1 MRLKSIEINGFKSFA
16 DKIKLDFETNI
27 TAIIGPN
34 GSGKSNVADAVR
46 WVLGEQSAKTLRGSK
61 MEDVIFS
68 GTDNKIKKNYST
80 VSITFDNS
88 DNVIPIDFKEVTISR
103 KLYRTGESDYFINK
117 SNVRLK
123 EVRELFLDTGVGR
136 EGYSIIGQGRIEE
149 IINGKS
155 EDRRAIFEEASGIS
169 KIKYQKNE
177 SQKKLFKA
185 KDNLTRLRDIIIQ
198 NENRYGFL
206 KGQSTKAKKGIA
218 LLEDIEKAEFSIS
231 YKDYNNLNS
240 NFNKYSENLEINK
253 EELFDIN
260 KEFENVK
267 LKISPLKEELNNI
280 TNVIEKDSAE
290 LDRINKKKNDITNKK
305 NVLIERNK
313 FIRLN
318 NEQFLKL
325 KQEYIDNLE
334 KINLEISEQEK
345 KISEKNSILKNYI
358 DDKNKVKNELSKSK
372 ELLSSKVQILDK
384 FFLEKE
390 EIENKISDLETE
402 KRANEIITDSIKKKI
417 EENTEEVTK
426 LNIEKENIEKK
437 LSENNSLLESNNQ
450 KVQNIDLT
458 IFEKRQLI
466 SELEKELISLNNQV
480 SNINNEI
487 NYKNKEIIMLKNYIR
502 NYEGYGKS
510 VQDLFKLC
518 DRETELKSMICGTLG
533 ELISVEEKYKK
544 AIDTVLSSNLQ
555 GIVVHNDLEAKK
567 IIEKIKANKIGR
579 LNFFPIS
586 KILLK
591 KEYSSIIDSDIL
603 SFANDVITCDND
615 YRNIVDYF
623 LANTIICENMDIA
636 IKLSN
641 KFKNKFRIVTLDG
654 DVINSWGSISG
665 GYKSS
670 KNSFSIIGRKQQLAK
685 ALSDIENLETNL
697 KNNINRISEV
707 KTDLQ
712 SNKENLDN
720 LKSEKEDV
728 KLKID
733 SLQKLIYLNEFDVR
747 KITEK
752 IDEINNYKENH
763 QGFTSDKEKELILYK
778 EKSILIDDEINK
790 YNLEINKLKNLVLE
804 MEKNEIIV
812 INNLDSIERDIN
824 ILDNSKNILLENK
837 NSNESKLKL
846 KESELIESE
855 LQLKN
860 NLSEIELIEQL
871 NVEFNLKTDELTNS
885 ISTNTHLRKKLILN
899 NEEISKRY
907 SELSEKSL
915 TLEKEIEKNEL
926 RISNLKEQFSNLINR
941 LCDEYSLTLEDCERK
956 MELYK
961 NEHFTKEELK
971 RLKEDLRKLGSFS
984 YDSIEEFEKVKNELE
999 FQKNQEIDLQNSI
1012 EDINKIILKLE
1023 NTMKKTFI
1031 NEFKTI
1037 NENFSNIFKILFNG
1051 GEARLELESE
1061 DILNCGIDIIAKP
1074 VGKKMQTLSLM
1085 SGGEKSLTAVA
1096 LLFAIFETKP
1106 SPFCIL
1112 DEVDAALDDSNILRY
1127 VEYLKNYLTETQFI
1141 MITHRKPTMEMADM
1155 IYGVTMEQKG
1165 VSKIVSMTFNK
1176 EKK

>member
-733 SLQKLIYLNEFDVR
+733 SLQKIIYLNEFDVR

-812 INNLDSIERDIN
+812 INNLDSIERYIN

-860 NLSEIELIEQL
+860 NSSEIEVIEQL
-871 NVEFNLKTDELTNS
+871 IIEIDLKTDKLNNS
-885 ISTNTHLRKKLILN
+885 ISKNTDLRKKLILD

-971 RLKEDLRKLGSFS
+971 RLKENLRELGSFS

-999 FQKNQEIDLQNSI
+999 FQKKQEIDLQNSI

-1023 NTMKKTFI
+1023 NTMKKTFL
-1031 NEFKTI
+1031 NEFKSI

-1051 GEARLELESE
+1051 GEARLELDSE

-1074 VGKKMQTLSLM
+1074 IGKKMQTLSLM

>member
-206 KGQSTKAKKGIA
+206 KRQSTKAKKGIA

-685 ALSDIENLETNL
+685 ALSDIENLETSL
-697 KNNINRISEV
+697 KNNINRISDV

-733 SLQKLIYLNEFDVR
+733 SLQKIIYLNEFDVR

-790 YNLEINKLKNLVLE
+790 YNLEINELKNLVLE
-804 MEKNEIIV
+804 LEKNEIIV

-860 NLSEIELIEQL
+860 NSSEIESIEQL
-871 NVEFNLKTDELTNS
+871 NVEFNLKTEELTNS
-885 ISTNTHLRKKLILN
+885 ISKNTHLRKKLILD

-971 RLKEDLRKLGSFS
+971 RLKENLRELGSFS

-1051 GEARLELESE
+1051 GEARLELDSE

>member
-390 EIENKISDLETE
+390 EIENKISGLETE

-591 KEYSSIIDSDIL
+591 KERSNIIDSDIL
-603 SFANDVITCDND
+603 SFANDVITYDND

-623 LANTIICENMDIA
+623 LANTVICENMDIA

-733 SLQKLIYLNEFDVR
+733 SLQKIIYLNEFDVR

-860 NLSEIELIEQL
+860 NSSEIEVIEQL
-871 NVEFNLKTDELTNS
+871 IIEINLKTDKLNNS
-885 ISTNTHLRKKLILN
+885 ISKNTDLRKKLILD

-971 RLKEDLRKLGSFS
+971 RLKENLRELGSFS

-999 FQKNQEIDLQNSI
+999 FQKKQEIDLQNSI

-1023 NTMKKTFI
+1023 NTMKKTFL
-1031 NEFKTI
+1031 NEFKSI

-1051 GEARLELESE
+1051 GEARLELDSE

>member
-218 LLEDIEKAEFSIS
+218 LLENIEKAEFSIS

-290 LDRINKKKNDITNKK
+290 LDRINNKKNNITNKK

-318 NEQFLKL
+318 NEQSLKL

-345 KISEKNSILKNYI
+345 KFSEKNSILKNYI
-358 DDKNKVKNELSKSK
+358 DNKNKVKNELSKNK

-458 IFEKRQLI
+458 IYEKRQLI

-591 KEYSSIIDSDIL
+591 KERSNIIDSDIL

-623 LANTIICENMDIA
+623 LANTVICENMDIA

-685 ALSDIENLETNL
+685 ALSDIENLETSL
-697 KNNINRISEV
+697 KNNINRIFEV

-747 KITEK
+747 KISEK
-752 IDEINNYKENH
+752 IDEIDNYKENH

-790 YNLEINKLKNLVLE
+790 YNLEINGLKNLILE
-804 MEKNEIIV
+804 LEKNEIIV

-860 NLSEIELIEQL
+860 NLAEIELIEQL
-871 NVEFNLKTDELTNS
+871 IIEIKLKTDELTNS
-885 ISTNTHLRKKLILN
+885 ISKNADLRKKLILD

-961 NEHFTKEELK
+961 NEQFTKEELK
-971 RLKEDLRKLGSFS
+971 RLKENLRELGSFS

-999 FQKNQEIDLQNSI
+999 FQKKQEIDLQNSI

-1051 GEARLELESE
+1051 GEARLELDSE

>member
-123 EVRELFLDTGVGR
+123 EVRELFLDTGIGR

-218 LLEDIEKAEFSIS
+218 LLENIEKAEFSIS
-231 YKDYNNLNS
+231 YKDYNNLNC

-290 LDRINKKKNDITNKK
+290 LDRINNKKNDITNKK

-318 NEQFLKL
+318 NEQSLKL

-345 KISEKNSILKNYI
+345 RISEKNSILKNYI
-358 DDKNKVKNELSKSK
+358 DDKNKVKNELSKNK
-372 ELLSSKVQILDK
+372 ELLSSKVQIQDK
-384 FFLEKE
+384 LFLEKE
-390 EIENKISDLETE
+390 ELESKISDLETE

-437 LSENNSLLESNNQ
+437 LSKNNSLLESNNQ

-458 IFEKRQLI
+458 IYEKRQLI
-466 SELEKELISLNNQV
+466 SELEKELISLNNQI

-591 KEYSSIIDSDIL
+591 KERSNIIDSDIL

-623 LANTIICENMDIA
+623 LANTVICENMDIA

-685 ALSDIENLETNL
+685 ALSDIENLETSL
-697 KNNINRISEV
+697 KNNINRIFEV

-747 KITEK
+747 KISEK
-752 IDEINNYKENH
+752 IDEIDNYKENH

-790 YNLEINKLKNLVLE
+790 YNLEINGLKNLILE
-804 MEKNEIIV
+804 LEKNEIIV

-860 NLSEIELIEQL
+860 NLAEIELIEQL
-871 NVEFNLKTDELTNS
+871 IIEIKLKTDELTNS
-885 ISTNTHLRKKLILN
+885 ISKNADLRKKLILD

-971 RLKEDLRKLGSFS
+971 RLKENLRELGSFS

-1051 GEARLELESE
+1051 GEARLELDSE

>member
-466 SELEKELISLNNQV
+466 SELEKEHISLNNQV

-591 KEYSSIIDSDIL
+591 KERSNIIDSDIL

-623 LANTIICENMDIA
+623 LANTVICENMDIA

-685 ALSDIENLETNL
+685 TLSDIENLETNL

-733 SLQKLIYLNEFDVR
+733 SLQKLIYLNEFDIR
-747 KITEK
+747 KISEK
-752 IDEINNYKENH
+752 IDEIDNYKENH

-860 NLSEIELIEQL
+860 NSSEIEVIEQL
-871 NVEFNLKTDELTNS
+871 IIEINLKTDKLNNS
-885 ISTNTHLRKKLILN
+885 ISKNTDLRKKLILD

-971 RLKEDLRKLGSFS
+971 RLKENLRELGSFS

-999 FQKNQEIDLQNSI
+999 FQKKQEIDLQNSI

-1023 NTMKKTFI
+1023 NTMKKTFL
-1031 NEFKTI
+1031 NEFKSI

-1051 GEARLELESE
+1051 GEARLELDSE

>member
-123 EVRELFLDTGVGR
+123 EVRELFLDTGIGR

-218 LLEDIEKAEFSIS
+218 LLENIEKAEFSIS

-290 LDRINKKKNDITNKK
+290 LDRINNKKNDITNKK

-318 NEQFLKL
+318 NEQSLKL

-345 KISEKNSILKNYI
+345 RISEKNSILKNYI

-384 FFLEKE
+384 FLLEKE
-390 EIENKISDLETE
+390 KIENKISDLETE

-591 KEYSSIIDSDIL
+591 KERSNIIDSDIL

-685 ALSDIENLETNL
+685 ALSDIENLETSL
-697 KNNINRISEV
+697 KNNINRIFEV

-747 KITEK
+747 KISEK
-752 IDEINNYKENH
+752 IDEIDNYKENH

-790 YNLEINKLKNLVLE
+790 YNLEINGLKNLILE
-804 MEKNEIIV
+804 LEKNEIIV

-860 NLSEIELIEQL
+860 NLAEIELIEQL
-871 NVEFNLKTDELTNS
+871 IIEIKLKTDELTNS
-885 ISTNTHLRKKLILN
+885 ISKNADLRKKLILD

-961 NEHFTKEELK
+961 NEQFTKEELK
-971 RLKEDLRKLGSFS
+971 RLKENLRELGSFS

-999 FQKNQEIDLQNSI
+999 FQKKQEIDLQNSI

-1051 GEARLELESE
+1051 GEARLELDSE

>member
-218 LLEDIEKAEFSIS
+218 LLGDIEKAEFSIS

-318 NEQFLKL
+318 NEQSLKL

-334 KINLEISEQEK
+334 KINLEISEHEK

-384 FFLEKE
+384 FSIEKE

-591 KEYSSIIDSDIL
+591 KERSNIIDSDIL

-623 LANTIICENMDIA
+623 LANTVICENMDIA

-733 SLQKLIYLNEFDVR
+733 SLQKIIYLNEFDVR

-860 NLSEIELIEQL
+860 NSSEIEVIEQL
-871 NVEFNLKTDELTNS
+871 IIEINLKTDKLNNS
-885 ISTNTHLRKKLILN
+885 ISKNTDLRKKLILD

-971 RLKEDLRKLGSFS
+971 RLKENLRELGSFS

-999 FQKNQEIDLQNSI
+999 FQKKQEIDLQNSI

-1023 NTMKKTFI
+1023 NTMKKTFL
-1031 NEFKTI
+1031 NEFKSI

-1051 GEARLELESE
+1051 GEARLELDSE

>member
-1 MRLKSIEINGFKSFA
+1 M
-16 DKIKLDFETNI
+16 
-27 TAIIGPN
+27 
-34 GSGKSNVADAVR
+34 
-46 WVLGEQSAKTLRGSK
+46 
-61 MEDVIFS
+61 
-68 GTDNKIKKNYST
+68 
-80 VSITFDNS
+80 
-88 DNVIPIDFKEVTISR
+88 
-103 KLYRTGESDYFINK
+103 
-117 SNVRLK
+117 
-123 EVRELFLDTGVGR
+123 
-136 EGYSIIGQGRIEE
+136 
-149 IINGKS
+149 
-155 EDRRAIFEEASGIS
+155 
-169 KIKYQKNE
+169 
-177 SQKKLFKA
+177 
-185 KDNLTRLRDIIIQ
+185 
-198 NENRYGFL
+198 
-206 KGQSTKAKKGIA
+206 
-218 LLEDIEKAEFSIS
+218 
-231 YKDYNNLNS
+231 
-240 NFNKYSENLEINK
+240 
-253 EELFDIN
+253 
-260 KEFENVK
+260 
-267 LKISPLKEELNNI
+267 
-280 TNVIEKDSAE
+280 
-290 LDRINKKKNDITNKK
+290 DRINKKKNDITNKK
-305 NVLIERNK
+305 NILIERNK

-685 ALSDIENLETNL
+685 ALSDIENLETSL
-697 KNNINRISEV
+697 KNNINRISDV

-733 SLQKLIYLNEFDVR
+733 SLQKIIYLNEFDVR

-790 YNLEINKLKNLVLE
+790 YNLEINELKNLVLE
-804 MEKNEIIV
+804 LEKNEIIV

-860 NLSEIELIEQL
+860 NSSEIESIEQL
-871 NVEFNLKTDELTNS
+871 NVEFNLKTEELTNS
-885 ISTNTHLRKKLILN
+885 ISKNTHLRKKLILD

-971 RLKEDLRKLGSFS
+971 RLKENLRELGSFS

-1051 GEARLELESE
+1051 GEARLELDSE

>member
-426 LNIEKENIEKK
+426 LNIEKENIKKK

-591 KEYSSIIDSDIL
+591 KERSNIIDSDIL

-623 LANTIICENMDIA
+623 LANTVICENMDIA

-685 ALSDIENLETNL
+685 TLSDIENLETNL

-733 SLQKLIYLNEFDVR
+733 SLQKLIYLNEFDIR
-747 KITEK
+747 KISEK
-752 IDEINNYKENH
+752 IDEIDNYKENH

-860 NLSEIELIEQL
+860 NSSEIEVIEQL
-871 NVEFNLKTDELTNS
+871 IIEINLKTDKLNNS
-885 ISTNTHLRKKLILN
+885 ISKNTDLRKKLILD

-971 RLKEDLRKLGSFS
+971 RLKENLRELGSFS

-999 FQKNQEIDLQNSI
+999 FQKKQEIDLQNSI

-1023 NTMKKTFI
+1023 NTMKKTFL
-1031 NEFKTI
+1031 NEFKSI

-1051 GEARLELESE
+1051 GEARLELDSE

>member
-290 LDRINKKKNDITNKK
+290 LDRINNKKNDITNKK

-334 KINLEISEQEK
+334 KISLEISEQEK

-733 SLQKLIYLNEFDVR
+733 SLQKIIYLNEFDVR

-778 EKSILIDDEINK
+778 EKSTLIDDEINK

-860 NLSEIELIEQL
+860 NSSEIEVIEQL
-871 NVEFNLKTDELTNS
+871 IIEINLKTDKLNNS
-885 ISTNTHLRKKLILN
+885 ISKNTDLRKKLILD

-971 RLKEDLRKLGSFS
+971 RLKENLRELGSFS

-999 FQKNQEIDLQNSI
+999 FQKKQEIDLQNSI

-1051 GEARLELESE
+1051 GEARLELDSE

-1176 EKK
+1176 EK

>member
-218 LLEDIEKAEFSIS
+218 LLENIEKAEFSIS

-290 LDRINKKKNDITNKK
+290 LDRINNKKNNITNKK

-318 NEQFLKL
+318 NEQSLKL

-345 KISEKNSILKNYI
+345 KFSEKNSILKNYI
-358 DDKNKVKNELSKSK
+358 DDKNKVKNELSKNK

-458 IFEKRQLI
+458 IYEKRQLI

-591 KEYSSIIDSDIL
+591 KERSNIIDSDIL

-623 LANTIICENMDIA
+623 LANTVICENMDIA

-685 ALSDIENLETNL
+685 ALSDIENLETSL
-697 KNNINRISEV
+697 KNNINRIFEV

-747 KITEK
+747 KISEK

-790 YNLEINKLKNLVLE
+790 YNLEINELKNLVLE
-804 MEKNEIIV
+804 LEKNEIIV

-860 NLSEIELIEQL
+860 NSSEIESIEQL
-871 NVEFNLKTDELTNS
+871 NVEFNLKTEELTNS
-885 ISTNTHLRKKLILN
+885 ISKNTDLRKKLILD

-971 RLKEDLRKLGSFS
+971 RLKENLRELGSFS

-999 FQKNQEIDLQNSI
+999 FQKKQEIDLQNSI

-1023 NTMKKTFI
+1023 NTMKKTFL
-1031 NEFKTI
+1031 NEFKSI

-1051 GEARLELESE
+1051 GEARLELDSE

>member
-218 LLEDIEKAEFSIS
+218 LLENIEKAEFSIS

-290 LDRINKKKNDITNKK
+290 LDRINNKKNNITNKK

-318 NEQFLKL
+318 NEQSLKL

-345 KISEKNSILKNYI
+345 KFSEKNSILKNYI
-358 DDKNKVKNELSKSK
+358 DDKNKVKNELSKNK

-450 KVQNIDLT
+450 KVQNINLT

-591 KEYSSIIDSDIL
+591 KERSNIIDSDIL
-603 SFANDVITCDND
+603 SFANDVMTCDND

-623 LANTIICENMDIA
+623 LANTVICENMDIA

-670 KNSFSIIGRKQQLAK
+670 KNSFSIIGRKQQLVK
-685 ALSDIENLETNL
+685 ALLDIENLETSL

-747 KITEK
+747 KISEK
-752 IDEINNYKENH
+752 IDEIDNYKENH

-790 YNLEINKLKNLVLE
+790 YNLEINELKNLILE
-804 MEKNEIIV
+804 LEKNEIIV

-860 NLSEIELIEQL
+860 NLAEIELIEQL
-871 NVEFNLKTDELTNS
+871 IIEIKLKTDELTNS
-885 ISTNTHLRKKLILN
+885 ISKNADLRKKLILD

-961 NEHFTKEELK
+961 NEQFTKEELK
-971 RLKEDLRKLGSFS
+971 RLKENLRELGSFS

-999 FQKNQEIDLQNSI
+999 FQKKQEIDLQNSI

-1051 GEARLELESE
+1051 GEARLELDSE

>member
-155 EDRRAIFEEASGIS
+155 DDRRAIFEEASGIS

-390 EIENKISDLETE
+390 EIENKISGLETE

-591 KEYSSIIDSDIL
+591 KERSNIIDSDIL

-623 LANTIICENMDIA
+623 LANTVICENMDIA

-733 SLQKLIYLNEFDVR
+733 SLQKIIYLNEFDVR

-860 NLSEIELIEQL
+860 NSSEIEVIEQL
-871 NVEFNLKTDELTNS
+871 IIEINLKTDKLNNS
-885 ISTNTHLRKKLILN
+885 ISKNTDLRKKLILD

-971 RLKEDLRKLGSFS
+971 RLKENLRELGSFS

-999 FQKNQEIDLQNSI
+999 FQKKQEIDLQNSI

-1023 NTMKKTFI
+1023 NTMKKTFL
-1031 NEFKTI
+1031 NEFKSI

-1051 GEARLELESE
+1051 GEARLELDSE

>member
-123 EVRELFLDTGVGR
+123 EVRELFLDTGIGR

-218 LLEDIEKAEFSIS
+218 LLENIEKAEFSIS

-290 LDRINKKKNDITNKK
+290 LDRINNKKNNITNKK

-318 NEQFLKL
+318 NEQSLKL

-345 KISEKNSILKNYI
+345 NFSEKNSILKNYI
-358 DDKNKVKNELSKSK
+358 DDKNKVKNELSKNK

-458 IFEKRQLI
+458 IYEKRQLI

-591 KEYSSIIDSDIL
+591 KERSNIIDSDIL

-623 LANTIICENMDIA
+623 LANTVICENMDIA

-685 ALSDIENLETNL
+685 ALSDIENLETSL
-697 KNNINRISEV
+697 KNNINRIFEV

-747 KITEK
+747 KISEK
-752 IDEINNYKENH
+752 IDEIDNYKENH

-790 YNLEINKLKNLVLE
+790 YNLEINGLKNLILE
-804 MEKNEIIV
+804 LEKNEIIV

-860 NLSEIELIEQL
+860 NLAEIELIEQL
-871 NVEFNLKTDELTNS
+871 IIEIKLKTDELTNS
-885 ISTNTHLRKKLILN
+885 ISKNADLRKKLILD

-971 RLKEDLRKLGSFS
+971 RLKENLRELGSFS

-1051 GEARLELESE
+1051 GEARLELDSE

>member
-177 SQKKLFKA
+177 SQKKLFKS

-358 DDKNKVKNELSKSK
+358 DDKNKVKNELSKSR

-591 KEYSSIIDSDIL
+591 KERSSIIDSDIL

-685 ALSDIENLETNL
+685 ALSDIENLETSL
-697 KNNINRISEV
+697 KNNINRISGV

-778 EKSILIDDEINK
+778 EKSILIDDEIDK
-790 YNLEINKLKNLVLE
+790 YNLEINELKNLVLE
-804 MEKNEIIV
+804 LEKNEIIV

-871 NVEFNLKTDELTNS
+871 NVEFNLKTDELNNS
-885 ISTNTHLRKKLILN
+885 ISKNTHLRKKLILD

-971 RLKEDLRKLGSFS
+971 RLKEDLRELGSFS

-999 FQKNQEIDLQNSI
+999 FQKKQEIDLQNSI

-1051 GEARLELESE
+1051 GEARLELDSE

-1074 VGKKMQTLSLM
+1074 IGKKMQTLSLM

-1096 LLFAIFETKP
+1096 LLFAIFETRP

-1176 EKK
+1176 ENE

>member
-34 GSGKSNVADAVR
+34 GSGKSNVADAIR
-46 WVLGEQSAKTLRGSK
+46 WVLGEQSAKTLRGRK

-123 EVRELFLDTGVGR
+123 EVRELFLDTGIGR

-177 SQKKLFKA
+177 SQKKLFRA

-218 LLEDIEKAEFSIS
+218 LLENIEKAEFSIS

-253 EELFDIN
+253 EEIIDIN
-260 KEFENVK
+260 KEFEEVK
-267 LKISPLKEELNNI
+267 LKIAPLKEELNNI
-280 TNVIEKDSAE
+280 TNIIEKDSTE
-290 LDRINKKKNDITNKK
+290 LNKLTHKKNDITNKK
-305 NVLIERNK
+305 DILIERNK
-313 FIRLN
+313 FIKLN
-318 NEQFLKL
+318 NDQSLNL

-334 KINLEISEQEK
+334 KINLEISDQEN
-345 KISEKNSILKNYI
+345 KISEKGLILKKYH
-358 DDKNKVKNELSKSK
+358 DAKNEVKSKLLKNK
-372 ELLSSKVQILDK
+372 ELLDSKVQIIDK
-384 FFLEKE
+384 FILEKE
-390 EIENKISDLETE
+390 EIENIINDLETE
-402 KRANEIITDSIKKKI
+402 KRANEIITDSINKKI
-417 EENTEEVTK
+417 EENTEEVAK
-426 LNIEKENIEKK
+426 LNIEKESIEKK
-437 LSENNSLLESNNQ
+437 LSENKLLLESNSQ

-458 IFEKRQLI
+458 ILEKRQLI
-466 SELEKELISLNNQV
+466 SELENELISLNNQI

-487 NYKNKEIIMLKNYIR
+487 NYKNKEVIMLKNYIR

-518 DRETELKSMICGTLG
+518 EKETELKSMICGTLG

-567 IIEKIKANKIGR
+567 IIEKIKTNKIGR

-586 KILLK
+586 KILSK
-591 KEYSSIIDSDIL
+591 KERSNITDSDIL
-603 SFANDVITCDND
+603 SFANDVITCNDD
-615 YRNIVDYF
+615 YRNIVNYF
-623 LANTIICENMDIA
+623 LANTVICENMDIA

-641 KFKNKFRIVTLDG
+641 KFKNKYRIVTLDG

-670 KNSFSIIGRKQQLAK
+670 KNSFSIIGRKQQLEN
-685 ALSDIENLETNL
+685 ALSDIKALEISL
-697 KNNINRISEV
+697 SNNQNRISEI

-712 SNKENLDN
+712 LNKEKLDN
-720 LKSEKEDV
+720 LKNEKENA

-733 SLQKLIYLNEFDVR
+733 SLQKLIYLNEFDIS
-747 KITEK
+747 KISEK
-752 IDEINNYKENH
+752 IDEIDSYKENH
-763 QGFTSDKEKELILYK
+763 QGFTPDKEKELLIYK

-790 YNLEINKLKNLVLE
+790 YNLEINELKNFILE
-804 MEKNEIIV
+804 LEKEEIVV

-824 ILDNSKNILLENK
+824 ILGNSKNILLENK
-837 NSNESKLKL
+837 NSNEGKLNL
-846 KESELIESE
+846 KETELIEFE

-871 NVEFNLKTDELTNS
+871 IIEINLKTDKLNNS
-885 ISTNTHLRKKLILN
+885 ISKNTDLREKLILD

-926 RISNLKEQFSNLINR
+926 RISNLKDQFSNLINR
-941 LCDEYSLTLEDCERK
+941 LCDEYSLNLEDCERK

-961 NEHFTKEELK
+961 NEQFTKEELK
-971 RLKEDLRKLGSFS
+971 RLKEDLRELGSFS
-984 YDSIEEFEKVKNELE
+984 YDSIEEFEKVKTELE
-999 FQKNQEIDLQNSI
+999 FQRNQEVDLQNSI

-1031 NEFKTI
+1031 NEFKSI

-1051 GEARLELESE
+1051 GEARLELDSE

-1096 LLFAIFETKP
+1096 LLFAIFETRP

-1127 VEYLKNYLTETQFI
+1127 VEYLKNYLTEIQFI

-1176 EKK
+1176 EKE

>member
-733 SLQKLIYLNEFDVR
+733 SLQKIIYLNEFDVR

-855 LQLKN
+855 LQLN
-860 NLSEIELIEQL
+860 NNSSEIEVIEQL
-871 NVEFNLKTDELTNS
+871 IIEINLKTDKLNNS
-885 ISTNTHLRKKLILN
+885 ISKNTDLRKKLILD

-971 RLKEDLRKLGSFS
+971 RLKENLRELGSFS

-999 FQKNQEIDLQNSI
+999 FQKKQEIDLQNSI

-1023 NTMKKTFI
+1023 NTMKKTFL
-1031 NEFKTI
+1031 NEFKSI

-1051 GEARLELESE
+1051 GEARLELDSE

>member
-290 LDRINKKKNDITNKK
+290 LDRINNKKNDITNKK

-334 KINLEISEQEK
+334 KISLEISEQEK

-733 SLQKLIYLNEFDVR
+733 SLQKIIYLNEFDVR

-778 EKSILIDDEINK
+778 EKSTLIDDEINK

-860 NLSEIELIEQL
+860 NSSEIEVIEQL
-871 NVEFNLKTDELTNS
+871 IIEINLKTDKLNNS
-885 ISTNTHLRKKLILN
+885 ISKNTDLRKKLILD

-971 RLKEDLRKLGSFS
+971 RLKENLRELGSFS

-999 FQKNQEIDLQNSI
+999 FQKKQEIDLQNSI

-1051 GEARLELESE
+1051 GEAGLELDSE

-1176 EKK
+1176 EK

>member
-591 KEYSSIIDSDIL
+591 KERSNIIDSDIL

-623 LANTIICENMDIA
+623 LANTVICENMDIA

-733 SLQKLIYLNEFDVR
+733 SLQKIIYLNEFDVR

-860 NLSEIELIEQL
+860 NSSEIEVIEQL
-871 NVEFNLKTDELTNS
+871 IIEINLKTDKLNNS
-885 ISTNTHLRKKLILN
+885 ISKNTDLRKKLILD

-971 RLKEDLRKLGSFS
+971 RLKENLRELGSFS

-999 FQKNQEIDLQNSI
+999 FQKKQEIDLQNSI

-1023 NTMKKTFI
+1023 NTMKKTFL
-1031 NEFKTI
+1031 NEFKSI

-1051 GEARLELESE
+1051 GEARLELDSE

>member
-218 LLEDIEKAEFSIS
+218 LLENIEKAEFSIS

-290 LDRINKKKNDITNKK
+290 LDRINNKKNNITNKK

-318 NEQFLKL
+318 NEQSLKL

-345 KISEKNSILKNYI
+345 KFSEKNSILKNYI
-358 DDKNKVKNELSKSK
+358 DDKNKVKNELSKNK

-458 IFEKRQLI
+458 IYEKRQLI

-591 KEYSSIIDSDIL
+591 KERSNIIDSDIL

-623 LANTIICENMDIA
+623 LANTVICENMDIA

-685 ALSDIENLETNL
+685 ALSDIENLETSL
-697 KNNINRISEV
+697 KNNINRIFEV

-747 KITEK
+747 KISEK
-752 IDEINNYKENH
+752 IDEIDNYKENH

-790 YNLEINKLKNLVLE
+790 YNLEINGLKNLILE
-804 MEKNEIIV
+804 LEKNEIIV

-860 NLSEIELIEQL
+860 NLAEIELIEQL
-871 NVEFNLKTDELTNS
+871 IIEIKLKTDELTNS
-885 ISTNTHLRKKLILN
+885 ISKNADLRKKLILD

-961 NEHFTKEELK
+961 NEQFTKEELK
-971 RLKEDLRKLGSFS
+971 RLKENLRELGSFS

-999 FQKNQEIDLQNSI
+999 FQKKQEIDLQNSI

-1051 GEARLELESE
+1051 GEARLELDSE

>member
-218 LLEDIEKAEFSIS
+218 LLENIEKAEFSIS

-450 KVQNIDLT
+450 KVQNINLT

-591 KEYSSIIDSDIL
+591 KERSNIIDSDIL

-623 LANTIICENMDIA
+623 LANTVICENMDIA

-641 KFKNKFRIVTLDG
+641 KFKNKYRIVTLDG

-670 KNSFSIIGRKQQLAK
+670 KNSFSIIGRKQQLEN
-685 ALSDIENLETNL
+685 ALSDIKDL
-697 KNNINRISEV
+697 KTSLNNSQNRISEIE
-707 KTDLQ
+707 TNLQ
-712 SNKENLDN
+712 LNKEKLDN
-720 LKSEKEDV
+720 LKSEKEDI

-733 SLQKLIYLNEFDVR
+733 SLQKLIYLNEFDIR
-747 KITEK
+747 KISEK
-752 IDEINNYKENH
+752 IDEIDNYKENH

-778 EKSILIDDEINK
+778 EKSILIDDEINR
-790 YNLEINKLKNLVLE
+790 YNLEINEIKNLILE
-804 MEKNEIIV
+804 LEKNEIIV

-837 NSNESKLKL
+837 NSNEGKLKL
-846 KESELIESE
+846 KETELIESE

-871 NVEFNLKTDELTNS
+871 IIEINLKTDKLNNS
-885 ISTNTHLRKKLILN
+885 ISKNTDLREKLILD

-961 NEHFTKEELK
+961 NEQFTKEELK
-971 RLKEDLRKLGSFS
+971 RLKENLRELGSFS

-999 FQKNQEIDLQNSI
+999 FQKKQEIDLQNSI

-1051 GEARLELESE
+1051 GEARLELDSE

>member
-437 LSENNSLLESNNQ
+437 LSENNLLLESNNQ

-567 IIEKIKANKIGR
+567 IIEKIKVNKIGR

-591 KEYSSIIDSDIL
+591 KERSNIIDSDIL

-623 LANTIICENMDIA
+623 LANTVICENMDIA

-685 ALSDIENLETNL
+685 TLSDIENLETNL

-733 SLQKLIYLNEFDVR
+733 SLQKLIYLNEFDIR
-747 KITEK
+747 KISEK
-752 IDEINNYKENH
+752 IDEIDNYKENH

-846 KESELIESE
+846 KESALIESE

-860 NLSEIELIEQL
+860 NSSEIEVIEQL
-871 NVEFNLKTDELTNS
+871 IIEINLKTDKLNNS
-885 ISTNTHLRKKLILN
+885 ISKNTDLRKKLILG

-971 RLKEDLRKLGSFS
+971 RLKENLRELGSFS

-999 FQKNQEIDLQNSI
+999 FQKKQEIDLQNSI

-1023 NTMKKTFI
+1023 NTMKKTFL
-1031 NEFKTI
+1031 NEFKSI

-1051 GEARLELESE
+1051 GEARLELDSE

>member
-68 GTDNKIKKNYST
+68 GTDTKIKKNYST

-123 EVRELFLDTGVGR
+123 EVRELFLDTGIGR

-206 KGQSTKAKKGIA
+206 KGQSTKAKKGIT
-218 LLEDIEKAEFSIS
+218 LLENIEKAEFSIS

-240 NFNKYSENLEINK
+240 NFNKFSENLEINK
-253 EELFDIN
+253 EELLDIN

-290 LDRINKKKNDITNKK
+290 LDRINNKKNEITNKK

-318 NEQFLKL
+318 NEQSLKL

-345 KISEKNSILKNYI
+345 RISEKNSILKNYI

-402 KRANEIITDSIKKKI
+402 KRASEIITDSIKKKI

-458 IFEKRQLI
+458 IYEKRQLI

-567 IIEKIKANKIGR
+567 IIEKIKTNKIGR

-586 KILLK
+586 KILST
-591 KEYSSIIDSDIL
+591 KERGNITDSDIL
-603 SFANDVITCDND
+603 SFANDVITCNDD

-623 LANTIICENMDIA
+623 LANTVICENMDIA

-641 KFKNKFRIVTLDG
+641 KFKHKFRIVTLDG

-685 ALSDIENLETNL
+685 ALSNIENLETSL
-697 KNNINRISEV
+697 KNNINRISDV

-712 SNKENLDN
+712 SSKENLDN
-720 LKSEKEDV
+720 LKSEKEDL

-763 QGFTSDKEKELILYK
+763 QGFTPDKEKELILYK

-790 YNLEINKLKNLVLE
+790 YNLEINELKNLVLE
-804 MEKNEIIV
+804 LEKNEIIV

-871 NVEFNLKTDELTNS
+871 NVEFNLKTDELNNS
-885 ISTNTHLRKKLILN
+885 ISKNTHLRKKLILD

-971 RLKEDLRKLGSFS
+971 RLKEDLRELGSFS

-999 FQKNQEIDLQNSI
+999 FQKKQEIDLQNSI

-1051 GEARLELESE
+1051 GEARLELDSE

-1096 LLFAIFETKP
+1096 LLFAIFETRP

-1176 EKK
+1176 ENE

>member
-733 SLQKLIYLNEFDVR
+733 SLQKIIYLNEFDVR

-846 KESELIESE
+846 KESALIESE

-860 NLSEIELIEQL
+860 NSSEIEVIEQL
-871 NVEFNLKTDELTNS
+871 IIEINLKTDKLNNS
-885 ISTNTHLRKKLILN
+885 ISKNTDLRKKLILD

-926 RISNLKEQFSNLINR
+926 RISNLKEQFLNLINR

-971 RLKEDLRKLGSFS
+971 RLKENLRELGSFS

-999 FQKNQEIDLQNSI
+999 FQKKQEIDLQNSI

-1023 NTMKKTFI
+1023 NTMKKTFL
-1031 NEFKTI
+1031 NEFKSI

-1051 GEARLELESE
+1051 GEARLELDSE

>member
-591 KEYSSIIDSDIL
+591 KEYSGIIDSDIL

-733 SLQKLIYLNEFDVR
+733 SLQKIIYLNEFDVR

-860 NLSEIELIEQL
+860 NSSEIEVIEQL
-871 NVEFNLKTDELTNS
+871 IIEINLKTDKLNNS
-885 ISTNTHLRKKLILN
+885 ISKNTDLRKKLILD

-971 RLKEDLRKLGSFS
+971 RLKENLRELGSFS

-999 FQKNQEIDLQNSI
+999 FQKKQEIDLQNSI

-1023 NTMKKTFI
+1023 NTMKKTFL
-1031 NEFKTI
+1031 NEFKSI

-1051 GEARLELESE
+1051 GEARLELDSE

>member
-685 ALSDIENLETNL
+685 ALSDIENLETSL
-697 KNNINRISEV
+697 KNNINRISDV

-712 SNKENLDN
+712 LNKEKLDN
-720 LKSEKEDV
+720 LKSEKEDI
-728 KLKID
+728 KLKIN
-733 SLQKLIYLNEFDVR
+733 SLQKLIYSNEFDIR
-747 KITEK
+747 KISEK
-752 IDEINNYKENH
+752 IDEIDNYKENH
-763 QGFTSDKEKELILYK
+763 QGFTPDKEKELILYK
-778 EKSILIDDEINK
+778 EKSILMDDEINK
-790 YNLEINKLKNLVLE
+790 YNLEINEIKNLILE
-804 MEKNEIIV
+804 LEKNEIIV

-860 NLSEIELIEQL
+860 NSSEIEVIEQL
-871 NVEFNLKTDELTNS
+871 IIEINLKTDKLNNS
-885 ISTNTHLRKKLILN
+885 ISKNTDLRKKLILD

-971 RLKEDLRKLGSFS
+971 RLKENLRELGSFS

-999 FQKNQEIDLQNSI
+999 FQKKQEIDLQNSI

-1023 NTMKKTFI
+1023 NTMKKTFL
-1031 NEFKTI
+1031 NEFKSI

-1051 GEARLELESE
+1051 GEARLELDSE

>member
-68 GTDNKIKKNYST
+68 GTDTKIKKNYST

-123 EVRELFLDTGVGR
+123 EVRELFLDTGIGR

-218 LLEDIEKAEFSIS
+218 LLENIEKAEFSIS

-240 NFNKYSENLEINK
+240 NFNKFSENLEINK
-253 EELFDIN
+253 EELLDIN

-290 LDRINKKKNDITNKK
+290 LDRINNKKNDITNKK

-318 NEQFLKL
+318 NEQSLKL

-345 KISEKNSILKNYI
+345 RISEKNSILKNYI

-372 ELLSSKVQILDK
+372 ELLSSKVQIQDK
-384 FFLEKE
+384 LFLEKE
-390 EIENKISDLETE
+390 ELENKISDLETE

-591 KEYSSIIDSDIL
+591 KERSNIIDSDIL

-623 LANTIICENMDIA
+623 LANTVICENMDIA

-685 ALSDIENLETNL
+685 TLSDIENLETNL
-697 KNNINRISEV
+697 KNNINRVSEV

-712 SNKENLDN
+712 SNKEKLDN

-733 SLQKLIYLNEFDVR
+733 SLQKLIYLNEFDIR
-747 KITEK
+747 KISEK
-752 IDEINNYKENH
+752 IDEIDNYKENH

-804 MEKNEIIV
+804 MEKNEIII

-860 NLSEIELIEQL
+860 NLFEIELIEQL

-885 ISTNTHLRKKLILN
+885 ISTNTHLRKKLILD

-971 RLKEDLRKLGSFS
+971 RLKEDLRELGSFS

-1051 GEARLELESE
+1051 GEAKLELDSE

-1096 LLFAIFETKP
+1096 LLFAIFETRP

-1176 EKK
+1176 ENE

>member
-466 SELEKELISLNNQV
+466 SELEKEFISLNNQV

-685 ALSDIENLETNL
+685 ALSDIENLETSL
-697 KNNINRISEV
+697 KNNINRISDV

-733 SLQKLIYLNEFDVR
+733 SLQKIIYLNEFDVR

-812 INNLDSIERDIN
+812 INTLDSIERDIN

-971 RLKEDLRKLGSFS
+971 RLKENLRELGSFS

-999 FQKNQEIDLQNSI
+999 FQKKQEIDLQNSI

-1023 NTMKKTFI
+1023 NTMKKTFL
-1031 NEFKTI
+1031 NEFKSI

-1051 GEARLELESE
+1051 GEARLELDSE

>member
-733 SLQKLIYLNEFDVR
+733 SLQKIIYLNEFDVR

-860 NLSEIELIEQL
+860 NSSEIEVIEQL
-871 NVEFNLKTDELTNS
+871 IIEINLKTDKLNNS
-885 ISTNTHLRKKLILN
+885 ISKNTDLRKKLILD

-971 RLKEDLRKLGSFS
+971 RLKENLRELGSFS

-999 FQKNQEIDLQNSI
+999 FQKKQEIDLQNSI

-1023 NTMKKTFI
+1023 NTMKKTFL
-1031 NEFKTI
+1031 NEFKSI

-1051 GEARLELESE
+1051 GEARLELDSE

>member
-733 SLQKLIYLNEFDVR
+733 SLQKIIYLNEFDVR

-860 NLSEIELIEQL
+860 NSSEIEVIEQL
-871 NVEFNLKTDELTNS
+871 IIEIDLKTDKLNNS
-885 ISTNTHLRKKLILN
+885 ISKNTDLRKKLILD

-971 RLKEDLRKLGSFS
+971 RLKENLRELGSFS

-999 FQKNQEIDLQNSI
+999 FQKKQEIDLQNSI

-1023 NTMKKTFI
+1023 NTMKKTFL
-1031 NEFKTI
+1031 NEFKSI

-1051 GEARLELESE
+1051 GEARLELDSE

-1074 VGKKMQTLSLM
+1074 IGKKMQTLSLM

>member
-591 KEYSSIIDSDIL
+591 KERSNIIDSDIL

-623 LANTIICENMDIA
+623 LANTVICENMDIA

-733 SLQKLIYLNEFDVR
+733 CLQKIIYLNEFDVR

-860 NLSEIELIEQL
+860 NSSEIEVIEQL
-871 NVEFNLKTDELTNS
+871 IIEINLKTDKLNNS
-885 ISTNTHLRKKLILN
+885 ISKNTDLRKKLILD

-971 RLKEDLRKLGSFS
+971 RLKENLRELGSFS
-984 YDSIEEFEKVKNELE
+984 YDSIAEFEKVKNELE
-999 FQKNQEIDLQNSI
+999 FQKKQEIDLQNSI

-1023 NTMKKTFI
+1023 NTMKKTFL
-1031 NEFKTI
+1031 NEFKSI

-1051 GEARLELESE
+1051 GEARLELDSE

>member
-177 SQKKLFKA
+177 SQKKLFKS

-267 LKISPLKEELNNI
+267 LTISPLKEELNNI

-290 LDRINKKKNDITNKK
+290 LDRINNKKNDITNKK

-318 NEQFLKL
+318 NEQSLKL

-345 KISEKNSILKNYI
+345 RISEKNSILKNYI

-384 FFLEKE
+384 FLLEKE
-390 EIENKISDLETE
+390 KIENKISDLETE

-591 KEYSSIIDSDIL
+591 KERSNIIDSDIL
-603 SFANDVITCDND
+603 SFANDVITCNNN

-623 LANTIICENMDIA
+623 LANTVICENMDIA

-641 KFKNKFRIVTLDG
+641 KFKNKYRIVTLDG

-670 KNSFSIIGRKQQLAK
+670 KNSFSIIGRKQQLEN
-685 ALSDIENLETNL
+685 ALSDIKDLETSL
-697 KNNINRISEV
+697 NNSQNRISEIE
-707 KTDLQ
+707 TNLQ
-712 SNKENLDN
+712 LNKEKLDN
-720 LKSEKEDV
+720 LKSEKEDI

-733 SLQKLIYLNEFDVR
+733 SLQKLIYLNEFDIR
-747 KITEK
+747 KISEK
-752 IDEINNYKENH
+752 IDEIDNYKENH

-778 EKSILIDDEINK
+778 EKSILIDDEINR
-790 YNLEINKLKNLVLE
+790 YNLEINEIKNLILE
-804 MEKNEIIV
+804 LEKNEIIV

-837 NSNESKLKL
+837 NSNEGKLKL
-846 KESELIESE
+846 KETELIESE

-871 NVEFNLKTDELTNS
+871 NAKLNIKTDELNNS
-885 ISTNTHLRKKLILN
+885 ISNNTDLRKKLILD
-899 NEEISKRY
+899 NEEVSKRY

-961 NEHFTKEELK
+961 NEQFTKEELK
-971 RLKEDLRKLGSFS
+971 RLKENLRELGSFS

-999 FQKNQEIDLQNSI
+999 FQKKQEIDLQNSI

-1051 GEARLELESE
+1051 GEARLELDSE